1 MPKMAAASQTGPRAS
16 QPGGLGWSY
25 SEASGRH
32 CLITFL
38 IIPRYSYQIV
48 SFIDIHV
55 YSGWVT
61 FLVNP

>member
-32 CLITFL
+32 CLIAFL
-38 IIPRYSYQIV
+38 IIPRYSYQII
-48 SFIDIHV
+48 SFPFHSLIFMYIL
-55 YSGWVT
+55 GG
-61 FLVNP
+61 